1 MDDDRILFIL
11 LCIVGIVFILMGFI
25 DLWNFNIILKGLF
38 ILIGFLLMILLI
50 SSSIRYSIIVIIPL
64 MAILILLILSV
75 SYMTLSNLD
84 YFCFIFCFIAGLFL
98 GLAYRFNLILKK
110 FANENYRTSECA
122 ENNTASE
129 TSTMPDI
136 PKKLDENNDCFGT
149 LKKVDAIKKI
159 LRSEILDNHS
169 TVALYGDWGSGKSSI
184 ILTLID
190 RLERDRNSN
199 IIAIKFD
206 AWKYERE
213 ESLSYALL
221 EFIVNELEKN
231 KDKRIRYKIKAIKDD
246 VLKSGRIVLKSVGI
260 SLSPI
265 SLSFENKDVNYKD
278 IEKLIKNIGEISKI
292 LKESNKKLIVF
303 IDELDRCEP
312 EHILELLSSLK
323 AIFNASNDNNEK
335 SSIIYFVAID
345 KEAVS
350 KAIKTR
356 YGDIIKA
363 EEYLEKI
370 FNVSFSMPKVFE
382 IETEEGFGIK
392 KFIMQYPFFNNDEIA
407 EKLAKFFEAINFTNP
422 RRLKKV
428 LNKYAFLVKIKNSDD
443 IDDKLKELIPKI
455 ITGNNNDEYLVDTVF
470 VLYFI
475 VLYEFYYDKYLEI
488 KNIDDKLNNYAV
500 YFRNIGWDEQK
511 NIRRDGKPKK
521 TNIELILKKY
531 IDKTMMNKPIYIL
544 FEIYDYNN
552 KKTNKDLLNLIN
564 IFTPMI
570 KSEIE
575 YNIYDISLYRGTYK
589 DDEEKIRHIYC
600 DEEYKEYLE
609 NNRYIEIWDEESKEY
624 KLIKLQNAYTWK
636 SYDEFYNRQNDYK
649 DVIKSNINKYIEQ
662 FEYKNN
668 EILIDFCKY
677 LISEDFF
684 EIIKADY
691 EKGYNN
697 ENYKFKQLFDM
708 VETLL

>member
-1 MDDDRILFIL
+1 MDDGRVLRIL

-25 DLWNFNIILKGLF
+25 NVWIYYFEKYFDIALRMF
-38 ILIGFLLMILLI
+38 
-50 SSSIRYSIIVIIPL
+50 
-64 MAILILLILSV
+64 LILLGFITVILLFMSKRMFLIYLIFLIV
-75 SYMTLSNLD
+75 GIITGFLSILIYIYIPSYV
-84 YFCFIFCFIAGLFL
+84 FCLVGALVL
-98 GLAYRFNLILKK
+98 GLAYRYRLLYELLANGKSNPIMIIWKTLTKEDKPTNL
-110 FANENYRTSECA
+110 
-122 ENNTASE
+122 
-129 TSTMPDI
+129 
-136 PKKLDENNDCFGT
+136 ENNDCFGT
-149 LKKVDAIKKI
+149 LKKVDAIEKI
-159 LRSEILDNHS
+159 LRSEILNNHS
-169 TVALYGDWGSGKSSI
+169 TAALYGDWGSGKSSV

-190 RLERDRNSN
+190 RFERDRNSN

-221 EFIVNELEKN
+221 EFIINELEKN
-231 KDKRIRYKIKAIKDD
+231 DDKRIEYKIRAIKDD

-265 SLSFENKDVNYKD
+265 SLSFENKDVDCKD
-278 IEKLIKNIGEISKI
+278 IDNLVKNLEKISEI
-292 LKESNKKLIVF
+292 LRESNKKLIVF

-323 AIFNASNDNNEK
+323 AIFNASNDNNGK

-350 KAIKTR
+350 KAIKTK
-356 YGDIIKA
+356 YEDIIKA

-370 FNVSFSMPKVFE
+370 FNVSFSMPKIITLKDF
-382 IETEEGFGIK
+382 IK
-392 KFIMQYPFFNNDEIA
+392 SYPFFNNDEIA

-443 IDDKLKELIPKI
+443 IDDELKELIPKI
-455 ITGNNNDEYLVDTVF
+455 ITGNNNNDEYLFDTIF

-475 VLYEFYYDKYLEI
+475 ILYEFYYEEYLEI
-488 KNIDDKLNNYAV
+488 KNIHDKLNNYISHQNRTESITRYLEDKFDIKFKDMV
-500 YFRNIGWDEQK
+500 
-511 NIRRDGKPKK
+511 IRLHEEYEKLDKDSYEVNKL
-521 TNIELILKKY
+521 NYYLIKLVC
-531 IDKTMMNKPIYIL
+531 L
-544 FEIYDYNN
+544 F
-552 KKTNKDLLNLIN
+552 TPLIN
-564 IFTPMI
+564 TTL
-570 KSEIE
+570 K
-575 YNIYDISLYRGTYK
+575 IYDISRS
-589 DDEEKIRHIYC
+589 
-600 DEEYKEYLE
+600 EY
-609 NNRYIEIWDEESKEY
+609 NISREESTIGVRS
-624 KLIKLQNAYTWK
+624 IKFEK
-636 SYDEFYNRQNDYK
+636 
-649 DVIKSNINKYIEQ
+649 VISNMDNFINQ

-697 ENYKFKQLFDM
+697 DNYTFKKLFDM